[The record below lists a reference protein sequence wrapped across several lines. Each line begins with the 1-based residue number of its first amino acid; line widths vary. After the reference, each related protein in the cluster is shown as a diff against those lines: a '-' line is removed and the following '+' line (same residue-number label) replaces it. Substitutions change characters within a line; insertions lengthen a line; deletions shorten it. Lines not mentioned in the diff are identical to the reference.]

1 MSKKKAAPAQ
11 AKGFKGPMGKI
22 AAVVILG
29 AVAASVVLSSF
40 SGMAPSATPVTSSN
54 ISGSTTPTERKDS
67 TPSGPSLARIAAE
80 AKGFSVGPVGRAHT
94 TYVFFDS
101 QCKHCAALWEN
112 MKPLADQTRAVWIPV
127 GVLGAASVAQGS
139 IIMSA
144 EDPVAKMNEHE
155 ALMTQGK
162 RGISAMGSVSDEQK
176 DIIEANTRLMQEMG
190 GTGVPFI
197 VARNAETGQTVS
209 RSGAGPTPLIAG
221 FLGLKAPAP

>member
-1 MSKKKAAPAQ
+1 MSKKKAAPA
-11 AKGFKGPMGKI
+11 KGMKGPMGKI
-22 AAVVILG
+22 AAVIILG
-29 AVAASVVLSSF
+29 AIAASVVLSSF
-40 SGMAPSATPVTSSN
+40 SGVKPVATPAASSSQTSSTSATPATS
-54 ISGSTTPTERKDS
+54 TDTPAQ
-67 TPSGPSLARIAAE
+67 GPSIARIAAE

-139 IIMSA
+139 VILGA
-144 EDPVAKMNEHE
+144 EDPVAKMNEHKE
-155 ALMTQGK
+155 LMAQGK
-162 RGISAMGSVSDEQK
+162 RGISAMGTANDEQK
-176 DIIEANTRLMQEMG
+176 AIIEANTKLMQEMG

-209 RSGAGPTPLIAG
+209 RAGAGPTPAIAG
-221 FLGLKAPAP
+221 FLGLKAPTP